1 MVLKSSENYALSG
14 LDILSVVY
22 DGENNGLVWIKHEWV
37 VCEVVTKAVVSPIIS
52 KHNWPPIVAMDNI
65 TGHSDSP
72 YWFSS

>member
-1 MVLKSSENYALSG
+1 MAG
-14 LDILSVVY
+14 VVGGGPKY
-22 DGENNGLVWIKHEWV
+22 
-37 VCEVVTKAVVSPIIS
+37 EVVTKAVVSPIIS